1 MSWLRSFRVVFT
13 KEVWEGFRDRRSL
26 VTALFFPILGP
37 ALLAVMLLLVS
48 QSTRRADEKGV
59 ELPVAGQENAPNLVD
74 YLAQGARI
82 VAAPAD
88 PEEAVRRGEVD
99 VVVVIPPGF
108 GDRLRSGR
116 PAPVRLVV
124 DESRQQSRP
133 AVSTAER
140 LLAGWAHQ
148 TGVQRLMVRGIHPA
162 VVEPLAVER
171 VAVST
176 AASRAAMLLATVPF
190 FLVMALFTGGMPV
203 AIDATAGERE
213 RQSLEPLFAAPVPR
227 SALVLAKMAGAAV
240 FSSLALAETLVGFGL
255 VPLALPA
262 SRIGFSMRL
271 DPWML
276 ARSFALG
283 IPMLLLACALMVVLA
298 ARARNFRAAQTTLSL
313 LMLVPSLPGMALGF
327 VGARPPAWVFGVP
340 FLGEQMIVTRLLRV
354 EEVSSAQV
362 ALSMAAT
369 LAAASLVA
377 AYAVRTF
384 ERGQPLF
391 DE

>member
-171 VAVST
+171 VDVST